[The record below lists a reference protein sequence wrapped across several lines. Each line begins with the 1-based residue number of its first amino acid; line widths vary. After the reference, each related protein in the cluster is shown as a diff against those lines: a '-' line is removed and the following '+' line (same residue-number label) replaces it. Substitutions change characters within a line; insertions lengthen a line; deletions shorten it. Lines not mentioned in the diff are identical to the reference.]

1 MSTLLLDS
9 LSSETTLFTDSGKD
23 SLDGI
28 LGVCDNFLEE
38 LKLTKAALEEQLVE
52 EGNGIDRDNKDDPF
66 ENLQKSSDNW
76 YNESIVYLKTYNA
89 SINKFLKNILNN
101 SKFNVDLD
109 EAYTYPLNLNN
120 FPVKYNQHDLTES
133 PTNLT
138 PDITND
144 IRAIKLQNHG
154 ELIKAIIIHLL
165 KIGQCDLVKDMIKEI
180 DPEGTLMVD
189 ETLLE
194 KFKLLNEIVDDIV
207 VRHDLSKVLHWFKD
221 KYNSDKSGSRG
232 VGGIS
237 QPIRLSHHY
246 EIEFKFHMLQF
257 TILLNGDQEKRSFD
271 LDRVLAAYL
280 YAKDNFSKFF
290 KDYLHEISPLMT
302 LLLFKTTQDEN
313 NSQQY
318 MANMLSEF
326 ITKMKQSFNAD
337 QNSRTGQYK
346 QSQFIGEILANFEN
360 IHGNQSIFVNLSNE
374 FISDYCKDL
383 NLSNDSSIFQSVLA
397 GFINL
402 PSFYKYNKIQ
412 MKLNKVSKVSQ
423 SITTLPTPGNDTTG
437 NNGTSYGISSGDGT
451 IVNFEASYHYDL
463 PFQLPDSNKFLFN
476 YHPIFICPVSKEQLI
491 PITLDDEYQLD
502 QEHITKKIKMT
513 QANADILSFMQNPV
527 VVLKFCQ
534 HLALRDS
541 VWQLSKKGSEI
552 FKCHYCY
559 KKHKFSDVSDAYF
572 IDL

>member
-1 MSTLLLDS
+1 MSTFLLDN
-9 LSSETTLFTDSGKD
+9 LSSEIDLFTDSGKG
-23 SLDGI
+23 SLDGL
-28 LGVCDNFLEE
+28 LGVCDNFLNE
-38 LKLTKAALEEQLVE
+38 LKLTKLALEEQLAE
-52 EGNGIDRDNKDDPF
+52 EEQGIEHENRVDPF
-66 ENLQKSSDNW
+66 ESLQKSSEKW
-76 YNESIVYLKTYNA
+76 YNKSIVHLKTYNA
-89 SINKFLKNILNN
+89 SINKFQKNILNN

-120 FPVKYNQHDLTES
+120 FPVKYNQHELTEP
-133 PTNLT
+133 PTNTSL
-138 PDITND
+138 DITND
-144 IRAIKLQNHG
+144 IRAIKLENHG

-180 DPEGTLMVD
+180 DPEGALMVD

-207 VRHDLSKVLHWFKD
+207 VRHDLSKVLNWFKD
-221 KYNSDKSGSRG
+221 KYNSEKTGSYG
-232 VGGIS
+232 VGNIS
-237 QPIRLSHHY
+237 QPVRLSHHD

-257 TILLNGDQEKRSFD
+257 TILLNEDQTKPSFD
-271 LDRVLAAYL
+271 PDRVLEAYL
-280 YAKDNFSKFF
+280 YAKENFSKFF

-302 LLLFKTTQDEN
+302 LLLFKTTQYEE

-318 MANMLSEF
+318 MTNMLSEF
-326 ITKMKQSFNAD
+326 ISKMKQSFNAD
-337 QNSRTGQYK
+337 QNNRTGQYK
-346 QSQFIGEILANFEN
+346 QSQFIGEILASFEN

-412 MKLNKVSKVSQ
+412 MKLNKVSKASQ
-423 SITTLPTPGNDTTG
+423 SIATLPTAENDTTR
-437 NNGTSYGISSGDGT
+437 NNSASYSISNNNAT

-491 PITLDDEYQLD
+491 PITLDDEFQLE
-502 QEHITKKIKMT
+502 QEHIAKNKKMT